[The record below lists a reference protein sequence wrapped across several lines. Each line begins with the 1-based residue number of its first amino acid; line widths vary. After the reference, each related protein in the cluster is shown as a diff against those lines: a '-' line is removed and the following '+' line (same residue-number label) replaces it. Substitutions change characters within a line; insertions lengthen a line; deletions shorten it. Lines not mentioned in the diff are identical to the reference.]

1 MQEKSAPGTLG
12 SMYWAPK
19 STNIS
24 FSVLSPPVMWQA
36 SQTPS
41 PDPDD
46 ESQSALPVHGA
57 AILPAT
63 QATGVHLPMDCC
75 ATGGTREARVTVS
88 TLGESSAFR
97 PLLYVAQ

>member
-24 FSVLSPPVMWQA
+24 FSVLSPPVMLQA
-36 SQTPS
+36 SQNPS

-46 ESQSALPVHGA
+46 ESQSAFVVQDAP
-57 AILPAT
+57 ILPAT
-63 QATGVHLPMDCC
+63 QATGVHLPMYCC
-75 ATGGTREARVTVS
+75 ATGGTREARVTAS
-88 TLGESSAFR
+88 PLGGRASVL
-97 PLLYVAQ
+97 PLCV